1 MKKEQQVLIE
11 WLKENYTEES
21 DPIGV
26 ISFVGK
32 QHMKSAVIQATV
44 SLSSTE
50 QAQVI
55 QQFITFVLERE
66 AE

>member
-11 WLKENYTEES
+11 WLKANYTEES

-26 ISFVGK
+26 ISYVGK
-32 QHMKSAVIQATV
+32 QHMKSAVVQATV
-44 SLSSTE
+44 SLSSAE
-50 QAQVI
+50 QAQAI

-66 AE
+66 GK

>member
-11 WLKENYTEES
+11 WLKENYTEEP

-26 ISFVGK
+26 ISFVSK
-32 QHMKSAVIQATV
+32 QYIKSAVVQATL

-50 QAQVI
+50 QAQAI

>member
-11 WLKENYTEES
+11 WLKENYTEEP

-32 QHMKSAVIQATV
+32 QNIKSAVVQATL

-50 QAQVI
+50 QAQAI